1 MEAAKMRHTNFAT
14 QIIFFKGLMRVIR
27 KIEMRELNF
36 WCAVIAKN
44 FLQIFYLHKIGR
56 KLHKEHSFWKEKQ
69 KSMSHNGTYP
79 VSFFN

>member
-1 MEAAKMRHTNFAT
+1 
-14 QIIFFKGLMRVIR
+14 MRVIR

-44 FLQIFYLHKIGR
+44 FLQIFYLNKIGR

-69 KSMSHNGTYP
+69 KSMSHNGTA
-79 VSFFN
+79 VSNTITYHIGYTA